1 MSTSPRTLA
10 NLIGGTWTTS
20 SATDHGTVLNPA
32 TGEVLAHHPNATA
45 DEVDAAIA
53 AAKAAFGGWRR
64 TPVPT
69 RAAVMFRYRHLL
81 TANADELAGIISS
94 ENGKT
99 TAEAKGEL
107 LRAIQYVEHAAA
119 APETMKGSVTENI
132 GTGVDIEF
140 IREPLGV
147 FAVVAPFNF
156 PAMIP
161 LYFTWAVATGNTV
174 VLKPSPLCPLT
185 TLRMAELAAEAGLP
199 DGVLNVIMGDHT
211 VVQRLCT
218 HADVAGVSFVGSS
231 HIAEVVYRTAT
242 NAGKRCQA
250 QGGAKNHMVVT
261 DTARIDDCMSNI
273 VSSMFGNASQ
283 RCFAGSNLL
292 VYDAVYDELLERLL
306 TAIDTLQLGDPGD
319 PATTLGP
326 VISATAKQSF
336 IDAVDTAEA
345 AGAVVLRDGRNATV
359 EGFEGGFWLG
369 PTLLEAPTDS
379 PIFRDEL
386 FGPVRC
392 IARIGGLDEAVEI
405 INASPYGHTAVVYTE
420 SGGVAREF
428 RQRCDVGQIGVNVG
442 TPAPIAFYAVGGRR
456 SSFYGDL
463 RGRANDAVDFYTD
476 KKVVVSTWHGDLV
489 QSKPVDP
496 AFTGRV

>member
-1 MSTSPRTLA
+1 MTRTLH
-10 NLIGGTWTTS
+10 NLIGGEWAPS
-20 SATDHGTVLNPA
+20 SAADASAVRNPA
-32 TGEVLAHHPNATA
+32 TGETIALHPRSTLG
-45 DEVDAAIA
+45 EVDAAIDA
-53 AAKAAFGGWRR
+53 ARAAFTGWRM

-69 RAAVMFRYRHLL
+69 RAAFMFRYRHLL
-81 TANADELAGIISS
+81 TAHTDELASIISA

-99 TAEAKGEL
+99 IAEAKGEL

-147 FAVVAPFNF
+147 FAVIAPFNF

-174 VLKPSPLCPLT
+174 VLKPSELCPLT
-185 TLRMAELAAEAGLP
+185 TIRMAELAAEAGLP
-199 DGVLNVIMGDHT
+199 GGVLNVILGDKT
-211 VVQRLCT
+211 VVERIAE
-218 HADVAGVSFVGSS
+218 HPAVVGVSFVGSS
-231 HIAEVVYRTAT
+231 EIAEVVYKLVTG
-242 NAGKRCQA
+242 NAKRCQA
-250 QGGAKNHMVVT
+250 QGGAKNHLVVT
-261 DTARIDDCMSNI
+261 DTARLDECMENI
-273 VSSMFGNASQ
+273 VSSMYGNASQ
-283 RCFAGSNLL
+283 RCFAGSNVL
-292 VYDAVYDELLERLL
+292 VYDSVYDEFVEAFLTGVDALRLGNPL
-306 TAIDTLQLGDPGD
+306 D

-326 VISATAKQSF
+326 VISAAARDRF
-336 IDAVDTAEA
+336 IAAVDDARA
-345 AGAVVLRDGRNATV
+345 AGARVIRDGRGATV
-359 EGFEGGFWLG
+359 EGCEGGFWLG
-369 PTLLEAPTDS
+369 ATLLEADRQA

-392 IARIGGLDEAVEI
+392 IARIAGLDDAVDI
-405 INASPYGHTAVVYTE
+405 VNASPYGHTAAIYTE

-428 RQRCDVGQIGVNVG
+428 RQRCDVGQIGVNIG

-476 KKVVVSTWHGDLV
+476 KKVIVSTWHGDLV
-489 QSKPVDP
+489 QAKPVDP
-496 AFTGRV
+496 AFTGTV